1 MPCNWCFWSLLKFIQ
16 YFVQI
21 VFFYYEHIPG
31 HWSLLSL
38 ANILFQVIWLYEP
51 RDLFNV
57 KNTKTIIDPD
67 YYFSSRSF
75 FPITPKH
82 QITRKN
88 VITRKNSKEISWC
101 FNTKVTK
108 ITKWPNGIHNFK
120 RNVMILKYQNDQ
132 SYQMTQWICFFLEL

>member
-1 MPCNWCFWSLLKFIQ
+1 MLLVTLEVYSIFCSNCYFW
-16 YFVQI
+16 
-21 VFFYYEHIPG
+21 YEHIPG
-31 HWSLLSL
+31 HWCFWSLLSL